1 MREYKEMVHSIHEA
15 GLGVIMDVVYNHTFN
30 VHDSC
35 FYKTAGNYFYRM
47 LDAAKYS
54 DASACGNEIAQ
65 RSLWSEN
72 ISLIRCATGRVSII
86 LMASGLI

>member
-47 LDAAKYS
+47 LMMQS
-54 DASACGNEIAQ
+54 
-65 RSLWSEN
+65 
-72 ISLIRCATGRVSII
+72 T
-86 LMASGLI
+86 LMHQPVAMK

>member
-1 MREYKEMVHSIHEA
+1 MGKPGRSDSSGLSHIERFLLRGNRLRVHVFGA
-15 GLGVIMDVVYNHTFN
+15 FN

-54 DASACGNEIAQ
+54 D
-65 RSLWSEN
+65 
-72 ISLIRCATGRVSII
+72 
-86 LMASGLI
+86 M